1 MKSIVTCDMEGV
13 IKTMNNAAE
22 EIFGYDKNELIG
34 KKRVSIF
41 SPGAIVLQNV
51 PNWLEIASKTGEYSG
66 RTVFLNKLGQKINA
80 RIKITPTFSKDID
93 KRQNGFCGVTE
104 IINDQIEVPISLTT
118 KLIKYL
124 AITRMPFS
132 SASIL
137 PIFVVATYFLSTF
150 DLSSVLNLT
159 LCSLGV
165 LFAHLS
171 TNMFNDYFD
180 NIDGTDTG
188 NFEYFQQISG
198 GSRAIELGLISIKK
212 TKYLAI
218 VLLIISLCFGIL
230 TFLNAHNG
238 NATSIIVI
246 TIFSL
251 FLGYYYTAP
260 PIRLVSRKGLGELSI
275 FIVFGPLLL
284 LGVGF
289 AIFNG
294 DFLTSTHFNDL
305 LIISMPIGLLTT
317 NILLINEFPDC
328 EGDLK
333 TGKNH
338 IVATLG
344 KKKSRYIYLL
354 NLILIASITFYM
366 AFEFNS
372 LLFSALLFVV
382 LYGSK
387 VCIHLFKNYDN
398 RLLVSANWGTI
409 KLHAGYCI
417 LVIGSFIISNLL

>member
-1 MKSIVTCDMEGV
+1 
-13 IKTMNNAAE
+13 
-22 EIFGYDKNELIG
+22 
-34 KKRVSIF
+34 
-41 SPGAIVLQNV
+41 
-51 PNWLEIASKTGEYSG
+51 
-66 RTVFLNKLGQKINA
+66 
-80 RIKITPTFSKDID
+80 
-93 KRQNGFCGVTE
+93 
-104 IINDQIEVPISLTT
+104 
-118 KLIKYL
+118 
-124 AITRMPFS
+124 
-132 SASIL
+132 
-137 PIFVVATYFLSTF
+137 
-150 DLSSVLNLT
+150 
-159 LCSLGV
+159 
-165 LFAHLS
+165 
-171 TNMFNDYFD
+171 MFIDYFD

-218 VLLIISLCFGIL
+218 GLLIISLCFGIL

-238 NATSIIVI
+238 NISSIFII

-284 LGVGF
+284 LGAGF
-289 AIFNG
+289 AIYNG
-294 DFLTSTHFNDL
+294 DFLTSTHFNNL
-305 LIISMPIGLLTT
+305 LIISTPIGLLTT

-344 KKKSRYIYLL
+344 KSKSRYIYLL
-354 NLILIASITFYM
+354 NLIIIASITFYM
-366 AFEFNS
+366 AIEFNS
-372 LLFSALLFVV
+372 LLFTALLFVV
-382 LYGSK
+382 IYGSK

-417 LVIGSFIISNLL
+417 LVISSFIIPTLL